1 MNVNENDVKDA
12 LKEKAPYL
20 ACFSHSSAKALNIF
34 TKPTRLLAAAGDAR
48 LLWTPVLGNLLE
60 NNQPLGEAAG
70 ESRHWAADGGVER
83 PALPVEN
90 ILELVWLR
98 KAFIT
103 MIIILFTIAQC
114 VHWAVR

>member
-20 ACFSHSSAKALNIF
+20 ACFSHSSAKALDIF

-48 LLWTPVLGNLLE
+48 LLWTPVLGHLLE

-70 ESRHWAADGGVER
+70 EPRHWAADGGVER

-90 ILELVWLR
+90 ILELV
-98 KAFIT
+98 
-103 MIIILFTIAQC
+103 
-114 VHWAVR
+114 